1 MAATSDF
8 IDYWGHAMK
17 INPLLL
23 PVCCPRFLQ
32 KAGLLRRTT
41 CPGASRSAVARSF
54 PETIPFARRQPFLGT
69 IVVSALGIS
78 GDHQWAR
85 NGDLD
90 SVGFGRIVGYS
101 EVGLQNSGR
110 KGTLSP
116 TSQMRLEMFWRP
128 YIDPH

>member
-1 MAATSDF
+1 M
-8 IDYWGHAMK
+8 
-17 INPLLL
+17 
-23 PVCCPRFLQ
+23 
-32 KAGLLRRTT
+32 
-41 CPGASRSAVARSF
+41 
-54 PETIPFARRQPFLGT
+54 
-69 IVVSALGIS
+69 SALGIS